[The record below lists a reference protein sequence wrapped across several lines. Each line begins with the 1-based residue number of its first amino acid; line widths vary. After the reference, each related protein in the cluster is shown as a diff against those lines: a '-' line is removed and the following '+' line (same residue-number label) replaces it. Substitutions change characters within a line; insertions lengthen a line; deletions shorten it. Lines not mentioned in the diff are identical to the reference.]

1 MNTNMHI
8 QTTAPTENENSVH
21 RILMIDLENCP
32 SQIRQLMHNLE
43 QYAQIVVCYAQ
54 SGTKVPLD
62 WVIPL
67 TAVVNENRLKI
78 VKMPH
83 GGKNAAD
90 FGIAFW
96 AGKLMAQTNADTHFD
111 IVSDDADLDHV
122 VSLLT
127 DQKCQAKRIR
137 TQKHIDSEP
146 ASSHDPNSAQVY
158 CLHLN
163 THQKNRPVKKETLLN
178 HIKNKFNG
186 YGVDAEKLFEDLCK
200 KGAIKLIDNKIS
212 YNQKKITELAN
223 LSES

>member
-1 MNTNMHI
+1 MSREAA
-8 QTTAPTENENSVH
+8 APPEIEQPFH

-32 SQIRQLMHNLE
+32 GQIRELMNDLE
-43 QYAQIVVCYAQ
+43 QYAQVVVCYAQ

-62 WVIPL
+62 WIIPL
-67 TAVVNENRLKI
+67 TTVVNENRLKI
-78 VKMPH
+78 VKMPN

-96 AGKLMAQTNADTHFD
+96 AGNLLAQASVDAHFD

-122 VSLLT
+122 VSLLNG
-127 DQKCQAKRIR
+127 QRASAKRIR
-137 TQKHIDSEP
+137 TQKQNNSDSAP
-146 ASSHDPNSAQVY
+146 AINPTASVQAY

-178 HIKNKFNG
+178 HIKSKFNG
-186 YGVDAEKLFEDLCK
+186 AGIDEEKLFTDLCRQ
-200 KGAIKLIDNKIS
+200 GAVQLADNKIS

-223 LSES
+223 LAH

>member
-1 MNTNMHI
+1 MHI
-8 QTTAPTENENSVH
+8 QTTVAPIENENSIH

-32 SQIRQLMHNLE
+32 SQIRHLMNNLE
-43 QYAQIVVCYAQ
+43 QYTQIVVCYAQ

-62 WVIPL
+62 WIIPL
-67 TAVVNENRLKI
+67 TTVVNENRLKI

-96 AGKLMAQTNADTHFD
+96 AGILMAQTSTDTHFD

-122 VSLLT
+122 VSLLN
-127 DQKCQAKRIR
+127 DQKCKAKRIR
-137 TQKHIDSEP
+137 TQKQNDSEP
-146 ASSHDPNSAQVY
+146 ATSSRSPNSAQIY

-186 YGVDAEKLFEDLCK
+186 NGIDAEKLFEDLCQ

-212 YNQKKITELAN
+212 YNQKKITELSN